1 MKSIQNMSLREET
14 YFYLK
19 LIRLFVKL
27 SGMDRGMK
35 KWLPFASLVE
45 QGKFLEQMIYQ
56 KYKVEKPLVF
66 NEQCRKINNILLN
79 YDYKTPLNLKIYYD
93 GYIYQ
98 IQDTIIYIDI
108 KKKVAYFDNFYLPLK
123 NIIDIEDQSSPFD
136 VIC

>member
-1 MKSIQNMSLREET
+1 MKSIQNMSLKRRHI
-14 YFYLK
+14 FYLK

-35 KWLPFASLVE
+35 KWLPFASLIE

>member
-1 MKSIQNMSLREET
+1 
-14 YFYLK
+14 
-19 LIRLFVKL
+19 
-27 SGMDRGMK
+27 MDRGMK

>member
-1 MKSIQNMSLREET
+1 MSLREET

>member
-45 QGKFLEQMIYQ
+45 QG
-56 KYKVEKPLVF
+56 
-66 NEQCRKINNILLN
+66 
-79 YDYKTPLNLKIYYD
+79 
-93 GYIYQ
+93 
-98 IQDTIIYIDI
+98 
-108 KKKVAYFDNFYLPLK
+108 
-123 NIIDIEDQSSPFD
+123 
-136 VIC
+136 